1 MIEVTFASYNAVH
14 EILFI
19 MISASRFLEMDYL
32 GTSINSSNGSKLY
45 RKVMW

>member
-19 MISASRFLEMDYL
+19 MISASRFLEMEP
-32 GTSINSSNGSKLY
+32 TSINSSNGSKLY